1 MKNNCIQVAK
11 KVKSKG
17 INIKTAGI
25 KLYNRFASL
34 DEEDCVAEESCLVEE
49 DPNSF
54 VKLFSIGKR
63 NLFHL
68 RKNRRSFGEMRQ
80 KKEESK
86 SGQTKKIK
94 SKEICLMKFATAN
107 NQEEDIWKILARNE
121 ILKTSKQAL
130 K

>member
-1 MKNNCIQVAK
+1 MTNNCIQVAK

-25 KLYNRFASL
+25 KLYNKFASL
-34 DEEDCVAEESCLVEE
+34 NEEDCFVEE
-49 DPNSF
+49 TFFDDEDHNSF

-80 KKEESK
+80 KKEE
-86 SGQTKKIK
+86 
-94 SKEICLMKFATAN
+94 
-107 NQEEDIWKILARNE
+107 
-121 ILKTSKQAL
+121 
-130 K
+130 